1 MLPSWFNRW
10 NEENPTNVYG
20 PAILIGALGGAV
32 FLAIMVVVFGQPY
45 ATSSLQTGPRGQ
57 GMSVT
62 EFNSDLA
69 TPDPDIELVYENE
82 PYVPDGSE
90 ALAKDIYQNVQVL
103 GDLTE
108 DNFGRLMGAMTEW
121 IAPEEGCAY
130 CHGDGDVETYGEDA
144 LYTKVVARRMIQ
156 MTQNVNENWSGHVN
170 ANKEVGVTCFTCH
183 RGQHVPSEIWF
194 NITPVNEAS
203 AGWSANQNRATVLS
217 QSTSLPSDALEK
229 YLLGYE
235 TIGVHDYES
244 RVANEPGDPL
254 IQNAERTYSLMNY
267 FSNSLGRNCVL
278 CHNSR
283 AFYDAEQVTP
293 QWGTASLGIGMV
305 QEMNNDYLVPLQDV
319 YPETRLGDLIF
330 IVPPFA
336 ALAAEYFAAVL
347 QLLKFDGAPSRID
360 GSQSAIDNQQLL
372 VYQNFSSQLFQTL
385 FVGLLLIVKFLCQ
398 SFHRKIWPTKRL

>member
-32 FLAIMVVVFGQPY
+32 FLAIMVVVFGQPA

-108 DNFGRLMGAMTEW
+108 DNFNRLMGAMTEW

-156 MTQNVNENWSGHVN
+156 M
-170 ANKEVGVTCFTCH
+170 
-183 RGQHVPSEIWF
+183 
-194 NITPVNEAS
+194 
-203 AGWSANQNRATVLS
+203 LS
-217 QSTSLPSDALEK
+217 
-229 YLLGYE
+229 
-235 TIGVHDYES
+235 
-244 RVANEPGDPL
+244 L
-254 IQNAERTYSLMNY
+254 I
-267 FSNSLGRNCVL
+267 
-278 CHNSR
+278 H
-283 AFYDAEQVTP
+283 
-293 QWGTASLGIGMV
+293 I
-305 QEMNNDYLVPLQDV
+305 
-319 YPETRLGDLIF
+319 
-330 IVPPFA
+330 
-336 ALAAEYFAAVL
+336 
-347 QLLKFDGAPSRID
+347 
-360 GSQSAIDNQQLL
+360 
-372 VYQNFSSQLFQTL
+372 
-385 FVGLLLIVKFLCQ
+385 
-398 SFHRKIWPTKRL
+398 

>member
-156 MTQNVNENWSGHVN
+156 MTQNINENWSGHVN

-194 NITPVNEAS
+194 NIVPVNEAS

-278 CHNSR
+278 CHNTR

-319 YPETRLGDLIF
+319 YPETRLGPVHGD
-330 IVPPFA
+330 
-336 ALAAEYFAAVL
+336 
-347 QLLKFDGAPSRID
+347 AP
-360 GSQSAIDNQQLL
+360 
-372 VYQNFSSQLFQTL
+372 
-385 FVGLLLIVKFLCQ
+385 
-398 SFHRKIWPTKRL
+398 